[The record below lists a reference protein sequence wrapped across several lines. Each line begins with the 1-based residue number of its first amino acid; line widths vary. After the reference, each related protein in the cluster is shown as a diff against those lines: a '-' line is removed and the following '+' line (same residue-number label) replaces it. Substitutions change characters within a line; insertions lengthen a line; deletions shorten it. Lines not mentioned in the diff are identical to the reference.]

1 MGIGSW
7 LVALAGPIARRVLL
21 SLGLGVVTYVG
32 LDLALS
38 AALSSAKSSLGALP
52 ADIAALLAIAGV
64 NTAASILAGA
74 LTARVAMIALKRFEP
89 A

>member
-32 LDLALS
+32 LDVALS
-38 AALSSAKSSLGALP
+38 AALSSAKASLGALP

-89 A
+89 S